1 MEKPKN
7 PEIPD
12 WEVHFLKIE
21 ETVIRSRQNR
31 TVIEVGKLTDR
42 KAREEAGLFRFD
54 GVKLFLEALSARLD
68 LPLVLLSEPNAKAIL
83 AAAEEACKKETTECI
98 DRVLILSEDV
108 FSKLSEEK
116 SPEGVICVA
125 KYIDKLQK
133 NATIYCSDTKIGD
146 PMQEKILL
154 VESVRDPSNLGAVIR
169 SAAAFGV
176 DRLIL
181 SSDCADIYH
190 PKTIRASMGTLF
202 TQRIDRSDDLV
213 ASVKSLQKAGRRI
226 FAAAL
231 TKDAEPID
239 VFAKQKGDCV
249 VIGNEGHGLSKEILE
264 AVDGSLIIPMTERA
278 ESLNAAVAASL
289 FLWELFGRGRG
300 NR

>member
-1 MEKPKN
+1 M
-7 PEIPD
+7 
-12 WEVHFLKIE
+12 KIE

-31 TVIEVGKLTDR
+31 TVVEVGKLTDR
-42 KAREEAGLFRFD
+42 KAREETRSFRFD
-54 GVKLFLEALSARLD
+54 GVKLFLEALSVGLD
-68 LPLVLLSEPNAKAIL
+68 LSLVLLSEPNAKAIL
-83 AAAEEACKKETTECI
+83 AAAEETCKKEAIERI
-98 DRVLILSEDV
+98 GRVLILSEDV

-133 NATIYCSDTKIGD
+133 NATIYCSDPKNGN
-146 PMQEKILL
+146 PMSEKILL

-176 DRLIL
+176 DRLVI

-213 ASVKSLQKAGRRI
+213 ASVTGLQKAGRRV

-239 VFAKQKGDCV
+239 AFAKRDGDCV
-249 VIGNEGHGLSKEILE
+249 VIGNEGHGLTKEILD
-264 AVDGSLIIPMTERA
+264 VCDGSLIIPMTERA

-289 FLWELFGRGRG
+289 FLWELFGRGQRT
-300 NR
+300 R